1 MVLSCSAVG
10 CKNRFVKGGAI
21 TFHSFPKNKTL
32 RKIWEA
38 KIRRANF
45 TSTAYSKLCSY
56 HFTSDSFDR
65 LKFGGTWL
73 KPDAIPTIFNYPDE
87 SLSKRKPPFIH
98 EISKKE
104 LRKQQKARDING
116 SFICGNF
123 DLASSPKQ
131 PKAMDVNEDFAN
143 INDDLE
149 LPEASDSII
158 ADTARESS
166 RAETTTEISRVA
178 QRSVV
183 LDNPKVLKAKFT
195 SCRRRI
201 KECINNIGHANLRV
215 KQEEE
220 QEDDYIARLKSNVN
234 ELRRIISNSNALQL
248 RINEMSSQ
256 ASGRTDSTN
265 AREKRDIHD
274 VETSMKRVE
283 SLIGDITA
291 DIKRIEE
298 SKLRM
303 KDLHSECGKYV
314 SLLDDNWKKESRLL
328 GKIQAS
334 NKNKDDQK
342 SNPSTSNSSK
352 SNDDSLIRNEVSGN
366 EPDIEPTRKRK
377 RDSMQDDSDPEDI
390 DVKPDIRL
398 LNKSIAES
406 IKISQQVAKTE
417 EPQEEKTAKNMNYYI
432 TDTDKLATEI
442 QKHFNVM
449 DDVLITCRSFMNS
462 LVKNV
467 DLMRAL
473 SGKDTE
479 RSKLESNALTTV
491 TNEKQ

>member
-1 MVLSCSAVG
+1 MA
-10 CKNRFVKGGAI
+10 
-21 TFHSFPKNKTL
+21 
-32 RKIWEA
+32 E
-38 KIRRANF
+38 
-45 TSTAYSKLCSY
+45 
-56 HFTSDSFDR
+56 
-65 LKFGGTWL
+65 
-73 KPDAIPTIFNYPDE
+73 AIPTSSRWTWNETEALLRIWGSEVIQGRLDGTVRDTEVYKE
-87 SLSKRKPPFIH
+87 ICKSLSKLGISRNSLQIKTKIKALRREYRIQRKKL
-98 EISKKE
+98 EVVGANSKINFRFFNQMHKI
-104 LRKQQKARDING
+104 LSSKAARNTDSEAEAETVG
-116 SFICGNF
+116 LDES
-123 DLASSPKQ
+123 
-131 PKAMDVNEDFAN
+131 
-143 INDDLE
+143 
-149 LPEASDSII
+149 ASDSII

-479 RSKLESNALTTV
+479 RSKLESNALTSEYSV